1 MNKPDRQEE
10 NERLLAELG
19 LTPDSCNV
27 SEVHPGEW
35 LEGPEDY
42 AMYLDDALAT
52 GDPAVV
58 THCLKQIAQVMGTSL
73 PENLMQGIEPLL
85 NMLRDMRVQLH
96 AGEKQATE
104 AA

>member
-1 MNKPDRQEE
+1 MKPDKEE
-10 NERLLAELG
+10 HEPTWEELG

-58 THCLKQIAQVMGTSL
+58 THCLMQIAQVMGTSL